1 MPDVFSFQVEIRN
14 RSRFRYRGD
23 ELSDRSVL
31 VSLDKLSK
39 NYGMTRG
46 ITDVSFDVY
55 AGEVLGFLGPNGAG
69 KTTAIRTLM
78 GLIRATGG
86 NATILGQNA
95 LVPNPELRREIGY
108 LPGISATYDRFTA
121 RGYLQFVA
129 RMRGVDLDS
138 SIDKYGRRLDL
149 ELDEHIHD
157 LSKGNRQKVSVIQAF
172 MHKPKVLFLDEP
184 TSGLDPLVQR
194 EFELMLD
201 EVRAR
206 GAAVVLSSHVLG
218 EIEHLA
224 DRVVII
230 DRGKVVIVDEIATL
244 KAKARRKINLF
255 FEMTVSASD
264 FAGVSNVKELVADG
278 NSISCVVTGSEYEV
292 LKRAVELGIHQVKTE
307 DSSLEEIFLGLVG
320 NT

>member
-1 MPDVFSFQVEIRN
+1 M
-14 RSRFRYRGD
+14 
-23 ELSDRSVL
+23 LDREVL
-31 VSLDKLSK
+31 VSLNKLTK
-39 NYGMTRG
+39 NYGLTRG
-46 ITDVSFDVY
+46 ISEVSFDVH

-78 GLIRATGG
+78 GLIKATSG

-95 LVPNPELRREIGY
+95 LVSNPELRRQIGY

-121 RGYLQFVA
+121 RRYLQFVA
-129 RMRGVDLDS
+129 RMRGLDLDS
-138 SIDKYGRRLDL
+138 SIDKFGRRLDL

-157 LSKGNRQKVSVIQAF
+157 LSKGNRQKVSVVQAF

-194 EFELMLD
+194 EFERMLS
-201 EVRAR
+201 EVRSR

-230 DRGKVVIVDEIATL
+230 DRGKVVIVDEITAL
-244 KAKARRKINLF
+244 KAKARRKIKIF
-255 FEMTVSASD
+255 FDKPVSAVD
-264 FAGVSNVKELVADG
+264 FAGVSNVKEFEVDG
-278 NSISCVVTGSEYEV
+278 NSISCVVTGSEFEL
-292 LKRAVELGIHQVKTE
+292 LKRAVELGVHQVKTE
-307 DSSLEEIFLGLVG
+307 ESSLEEIFLGLVG
-320 NT
+320 AA